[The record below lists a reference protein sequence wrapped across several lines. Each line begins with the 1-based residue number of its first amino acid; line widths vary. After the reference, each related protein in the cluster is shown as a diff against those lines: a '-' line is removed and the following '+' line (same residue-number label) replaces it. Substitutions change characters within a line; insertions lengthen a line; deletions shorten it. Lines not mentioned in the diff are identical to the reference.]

1 MQVTQQNQAQVDFAK
16 SDMIPAIIQDAR
28 SGVILM
34 QGFMNQE
41 SLEVTFEKQKVT
53 FYSRSKNRLWTK
65 GETSENYLEVVSVH
79 TDCDYDSILVL
90 ANPLGPTCH
99 LGTQSCFGDAAKPSL
114 SFLAQLEQV
123 IVSRKNDDPEK
134 SYTASL
140 FAKDLSRSCQKVG
153 EEGVEVALAAMKH
166 DNEELTNESADLL
179 YHLIV
184 LLQRQGLELQ
194 DVVACLQGRHK

>member
-1 MQVTQQNQAQVDFAK
+1 MQLTKDTLSQVDFAK
-16 SDMIPAIIQDAR
+16 SELIPAIVQDAR

-34 QGFMNQE
+34 QGFMNQDA
-41 SLEVTFEKQKVT
+41 LAATFDKQKVT
-53 FYSRSKNRLWTK
+53 FYSRSKERLWTK

-79 TDCDYDSILVL
+79 TDCDYDSLLVL

-99 LGTQSCFGDAAKPSL
+99 LGTQSCFGDDAKPSL
-114 SFLAQLEQV
+114 SFLAELEQV
-123 IVSRKNDDPEK
+123 IVSRKDDDPSR

-166 DNEELTNESADLL
+166 DNDELTNESADLL
-179 YHLIV
+179 YHLTV
-184 LLQRQGLELQ
+184 LLQRQGLSLA
-194 DVVACLQGRHK
+194 DVVSCLQGRHK

>member
-1 MQVTQQNQAQVDFAK
+1 MQLTKQNLTQVDFAK
-16 SDMIPAIIQDAR
+16 SELIPAIVQDAR
-28 SGVILM
+28 TGVILM

-123 IVSRKNDDPEK
+123 IVERKNDDPAK

-166 DNEELTNESADLL
+166 DNDELTNESADLL

>member
-1 MQVTQQNQAQVDFAK
+1 MQLTKDTLSQVDFAK
-16 SDMIPAIIQDAR
+16 SELIPAIVQDAR

-34 QGFMNQE
+34 QGFMNKDA
-41 SLEVTFEKQKVT
+41 LAATFDKQKVT
-53 FYSRSKNRLWTK
+53 FYSRSKERLWTK

-79 TDCDYDSILVL
+79 TDCDYDSLLVL

-99 LGTQSCFGDAAKPSL
+99 LGTQSCFGDDAKPSL
-114 SFLAQLEQV
+114 SFLAELEQV
-123 IVSRKNDDPEK
+123 IVSRKDDDPNK

-166 DNEELTNESADLL
+166 DNDELTNESADLL
-179 YHLIV
+179 YHLTV
-184 LLQRQGLELQ
+184 LLQRQGLSLA
-194 DVVACLQGRHK
+194 DVVSCLQGRHK